1 MPALQG
7 VISALSA
14 LIITLNSLYGIQMG
28 SSTPQVTGLFGP
40 VATSSVPVAPIKPL
54 TPTKPSVPSALA
66 PLLPKAPESD
76 LGITLTKL
84 RGAIVNII
92 CTSKDPKVRSM
103 SGSGVIF
110 DSKGL
115 ILTNSH
121 IAQYY
126 LVRDALPE
134 GAISCT
140 VRTGSPAQAAYK
152 AEPVY
157 VSSQWVAANPRTLA
171 SLGAK
176 GTGEH
181 DFAVLAITQSAT
193 PLPLPGSFAYMP
205 LTKGETAQGTELA
218 LGTYGAQAL
227 SSKQIQSSLF
237 PTLVLA
243 KVKNRFSFDNGRI
256 DLLAL
261 TGSAA
266 SQQGSS
272 GGAVANGRGEL
283 VGIVTT
289 STQTGDIA
297 SRETRAVT
305 VAHMRASFKAD
316 SGEDFDSYFKNGKTK
331 DFVEVFTDDSK
342 RLGILLVRELSR

>member
-14 LIITLNSLYGIQMG
+14 LLITLNSLYGAQMG
-28 SSTPQVTGLFGP
+28 PTTEVTGIFGS
-40 VATSSVPVAPIKPL
+40 VATSTVPVAPI
-54 TPTKPSVPSALA
+54 KPSVPSALA

-76 LGITLTKL
+76 IGLTLTKL
-84 RGAIVNII
+84 RGSIVNII
-92 CTSKDPKVRSM
+92 CTSKDPRVHSM

-121 IAQYY
+121 VAQYY
-126 LVRDALPE
+126 LVRDALPP
-134 GAISCT
+134 GTISCSI
-140 VRTGSPAQAAYK
+140 RTGSPAQAAYR
-152 AEPVY
+152 AEPAY
-157 VSSQWVAANPRTLA
+157 VSSQWVGANPKTLVSA
-171 SLGAK
+171 GAR

-181 DFAVLAITQSAT
+181 DFAVLVITESAT
-193 PLPLPGSFAYMP
+193 PIPLPGSFPYIQ
-205 LTKGETAQGTELA
+205 LTSSETPQGAELA
-218 LGTYGAQAL
+218 LGTYGAQEL

-237 PTLVLA
+237 PTLALA
-243 KVKNRFSFDNGRI
+243 KVKNRFSFENGRI

-272 GGAVANGRGEL
+272 GGGVANAKGEL

-289 STQTGDIA
+289 STQTGDIS
-297 SRETRAVT
+297 SRETRVVT
-305 VAHMRASFKAD
+305 AAHMRASFKAD
-316 SGEDFDSYFKNGKTK
+316 SGEEFDSYFKNGTKK

-342 RLGILLVRELSR
+342 RLGTFLVKELGR